1 MSEPTYAEF
10 FKMADL
16 ISKSLAANAT
26 DLGHLDTSRDRL
38 DSLLTESRDLIA
50 QQASLTAS
58 KQEASKR
65 LAELVNEGRK
75 LLTFLRTGIKL
86 HYGNRAE
93 KLPEFG
99 LQPFRGY
106 NRSKQLVGPDGRPVR
121 SKPVQEDSPAP
132 SQSS

>member
-10 FKMADL
+10 LKNADL
-16 ISKSLAANAT
+16 MSKSLAANAAELWHM
-26 DLGHLDTSRDRL
+26 DVPRGRL
-38 DSLLTESRDLIA
+38 DSLLTETRSLIA

-65 LAELVNEGRK
+65 LAELVDEGRK
-75 LLTFLRTGIKL
+75 LLTFLRTGVKL

-106 NRSKQLVGPDGRPVR
+106 TRSKLVGPDG
-121 SKPVQEDSPAP
+121 KPLPSGSAKEDSPAEP
-132 SQSS
+132 QNP